1 MRLKGILCFLLVL
14 AFLPVQMMV
23 YAQNSPNHRIDE
35 TLLRDE
41 SPASSWIEV
50 LLELSDLPAVEYW
63 QKTIK
68 LGSLSTNSMHSSDWL
83 QHTESYQTA
92 LKERQERFLS
102 WAGQK
107 RISIIPRYH
116 LSLTLNGIVAEVK
129 KSDLALLSTSS
140 SLYKIHDIRQKFK
153 LTRQLGAKSSGADK
167 AWIGFPEDST
177 PSLSGKNILVGVM
190 DTGLDTRHPEF
201 TRAGKVR
208 GGFNFAENNS
218 DLSDASSHGT
228 HVAGIAAGQGGNEKQ
243 YGRGMAYDADI
254 MVYKIF
260 SKDNMSSADVFG
272 AMEQATKDRC
282 NVLNLSFGGSSNDSS
297 SGNSAYHRSMRNADK
312 AGVFVVAGA
321 GNSGARRKEIPWPI
335 IIPSIIDSTFSVA
348 GSDDRTEAPL
358 LISQI
363 NGKTD
368 RAFQAI
374 QTPNTNRL
382 QKEMLKN
389 GVVFSAFGQK
399 EDFAS
404 LDLSNKVA
412 LIQRGPSLN
421 GISFRDKLENA
432 QQAGAVGVI
441 FFNNSPHQNI
451 VPHILRSGENSSQ
464 VKHLPP
470 SISLSMEDG
479 EELRQIL
486 SQHNTISIEYQQF
499 STIASFSSMGLSGDS
514 AFKPEITAPATRIVS
529 SIPGGTYSP
538 MDGTSMATPMISGLS
553 ALLKQ
558 ARPKW
563 THQQIKSAFM
573 NTADIM
579 INPTNKLPISFT
591 LQGAGTARL
600 DKAIQTPA
608 FLEPRALVFSE
619 TPEKITQTIKVS
631 NNTNKKQV
639 FRLSAEFY
647 HLSHEN
653 LPLSITFD
661 KDEINME
668 GNKDASFT
676 ITIHMDKKAFL
687 QNRYEGIIK
696 VGNDL
701 HIPVICYRD
710 PASKVEEAIS
720 NIRIS
725 KDPLDLTKS
734 STDSMPPLQISFSLN
749 AGNLSSIIT
758 KEYTYHYGENF
769 GSVNFYIADEEG
781 EEWARIGNLNNIMV
795 GEYTF
800 FWNGRDEQNQLF
812 LPGGK
817 FFLHFTMNMREYK
830 DQQWTTKTYGPFR
843 QAFVV
848 SASDLPEPIPAK
860 LSAYKLFSENQKLH
874 LGVRFEDFKA
884 IISPEEELS
893 QIEFKLYYPG
903 EQLMYKRYL
912 LKGILASMDKQIQVE
927 IDDDPEGILGIKII
941 CENLLMK
948 HLYDL
953 AFIELE
959 FNIIDKGRLLFI
971 PRSFVIRSK
980 KGVNYRVKAPSIQ
993 SRVIDRSYLLCD
1005 LNKDD
1010 MVDRLDFAL
1019 FMNSYG
1025 SRQGD
1030 SNFDER
1036 SDFNQDMRIDILDL
1050 LTLSKEMGKY
1060 I

>member
-14 AFLPVQMMV
+14 SFLSVQMIV
-23 YAQNSPNHRIDE
+23 YAQNSSTDRIDQ
-35 TLLRDE
+35 TLLGAE
-41 SPASSWIEV
+41 IPESSWLEV
-50 LLELSDLPAVEYW
+50 LLELNDLPAVEYW
-63 QKTIK
+63 QKTNKIEF
-68 LGSLSTNSMHSSDWL
+68 LSTTSMLSSEWL
-83 QHTESYQTA
+83 QHTASYQSV
-92 LKERQERFLS
+92 LRDKQERFLS

-107 RISIIPRYH
+107 RISIIPKHH
-116 LSLTLNGIVAEVK
+116 LYLTLNAITAEVK
-129 KSDLALLSTSS
+129 KSDLALLSKSS
-140 SLYKIHDIRQKFK
+140 SLNKIHDIRQEFK
-153 LTRQLGAKSSGADK
+153 LTRQLGAKSSGAEK
-167 AWIGFPEDST
+167 AWAGYPDESI
-177 PSLSGKNILVGVM
+177 PSLSGKNVLVGVM
-190 DTGLDTRHPEF
+190 DTGLDTQHPEF
-201 TRAGKVR
+201 NRKGKVR

-228 HVAGIAAGQGGNEKQ
+228 HVAGIAAGQGSNEKQ

-282 NVLNLSFGGSSNDSS
+282 NVLNLSFGGSSNESS

-335 IIPSIIDSTFSVA
+335 IIPSIIDSTFCVA

-358 LISQI
+358 ILSQS
-363 NGKTD
+363 NGKTE
-368 RAFQAI
+368 RTFQAI
-374 QTPNTNRL
+374 QTPNSNRL

-389 GVVFSAFGQK
+389 GIVFSAYGQK

-404 LDLSNKVA
+404 LNLSNKVA

-421 GISFRDKLENA
+421 GISYRDKLENA
-432 QQAGAVGVI
+432 YRAGAVGVI
-441 FFNNSPHQNI
+441 FFNNTPHQNTA
-451 VPHILRSGENSSQ
+451 PHILRSGENSTH

-479 EELRQIL
+479 EELKQIL
-486 SQHNTISIEYQQF
+486 TQLHTISIEYQQF

-529 SIPGGTYSP
+529 SIPGGKYSP

-558 ARPKW
+558 ARPMW

-600 DKAIQTPA
+600 DKAIHTPA

-619 TPEKITQTIKVS
+619 TSDTVSQTIKVS

-639 FRLSAEFY
+639 FSLSAEFF
-647 HLSHEN
+647 HLKHET
-653 LPLSITFD
+653 LPLNITFD
-661 KDEINME
+661 KNEISLE
-668 GNKDASFT
+668 AYKEAHFS
-676 ITIHMDKKAFL
+676 ISLQMDRKAFL

-710 PASKVEEAIS
+710 PASRVEEAVS

-725 KDPLDLTKS
+725 QDPLDLTKS
-734 STDSMPPLQISFSLN
+734 ATESMSPLQISFSLN
-749 AGNLSSIIT
+749 AGDLSSIIT
-758 KEYTYHYGENF
+758 KEYTYHYGENY
-769 GSVNFYIADEEG
+769 GSVNFYIADEDQ
-781 EEWARIGNLNNIMV
+781 EEWAKVGSMNNIMV

-800 FWNGRDEQNQLF
+800 LWNGRDEHNQLF
-812 LPGGK
+812 LPAGK
-817 FFLHFTMNMREYK
+817 FFLHFTMSMKEYK

-843 QAFVV
+843 QAFNVI
-848 SASDLPEPIPAK
+848 ASDLPEPVPAR

-874 LGVRFEDFKA
+874 LGVRFEDFKT
-884 IISPEEELS
+884 IINPDEELS
-893 QIEFKLYYPG
+893 QIEFKLHYPG
-903 EQLMYKRYL
+903 EPLMYKRYV
-912 LKGILASMDKQIQVE
+912 LKGILANMNEKIQVE
-927 IDDDPEGILGIKII
+927 IDDDPEGILGVKII

-953 AFIELE
+953 SFIDLE
-959 FNIIDKGRLLFI
+959 FNIIDKGKLLFV
-971 PRSFVIRSK
+971 PRSFALRST

-1005 LNKDD
+1005 LNKDNV
-1010 MVDRLDFAL
+1010 VDRMDFAL
-1019 FMNSYG
+1019 FMTSFG
-1025 SRQGD
+1025 SKQGD
-1030 SNFDER
+1030 TTFDER
-1036 SDFNQDMRIDILDL
+1036 SDFNQDLRIDMLDF